1 MVCFYWSYNVSD
13 ICFASTDLA
22 NTITVAPRT
31 DRYRPGHGGAGFI
44 VGIIIGI
51 IFIAVAIGI
60 IVIIVI
66 IAVGIK
72 RITQMSWTP
81 TLNRLELK
89 EAKNVEETSASS
101 PARLP
106 GDETYDRP
114 QQATGGTMPGHSFQR
129 DVEFIDAVHPV
140 LHKHVVFV
148 NNELA
153 ESNLGSAQHCSKFVE
168 KSLGPA
174 LAQPNSKEGTGDQ
187 SRPTMKKCSDSA
199 DNRDAIQSDDHQS
212 CNDLDF
218 KPGKASPPALE
229 TEFND
234 NYSIA
239 SAVEASLN
247 QENPNTNQGPRS
259 HFISGTEASSVTSA
273 QITL

>member
-1 MVCFYWSYNVSD
+1 MPNHCRH
-13 ICFASTDLA
+13 C
-22 NTITVAPRT
+22 
-31 DRYRPGHGGAGFI
+31 HHCCC
-44 VGIIIGI
+44 
-51 IFIAVAIGI
+51 
-60 IVIIVI
+60 
-66 IAVGIK
+66 K
-72 RITQMSWTP
+72 CITQMSWTP

-101 PARLP
+101 PARLS
-106 GDETYDRP
+106 GDKTYDRP
-114 QQATGGTMPGHSFQR
+114 QQATGGTMHGNSFQR
-129 DVEFIDAVHPV
+129 DVEFIDAVDPV

-153 ESNLGSAQHCSKFVE
+153 ESNLGS
-168 KSLGPA
+168 
-174 LAQPNSKEGTGDQ
+174 
-187 SRPTMKKCSDSA
+187 
-199 DNRDAIQSDDHQS
+199 AIQSDDHQS

-234 NYSIA
+234 NYSIT